1 VSDVSGHDL
10 DALPPG
16 VIRELDQACNRFEA
30 QWRRG
35 AGPPIDVFLNEAPES
50 LKPALL
56 RELIPLEAYH
66 RRQRGETCE
75 PADYQRRFPGLPPA
89 WLAAVLSIDT
99 GAADADTLPSL
110 PPAAVGGAATN
121 SDSPSRFL
129 RKFGD
134 YELFQEIGR
143 GGMGVVYKARQVSA
157 NRIVALKMILSG
169 PLALPAEVRRFR
181 SEAEN
186 AAHLDHPHIVP
197 VYEVGMHEGH
207 CFYSMKVVEGGSLA
221 QALANGDWTTGT
233 KASDRAAAA
242 LIATVAEAVHYAH
255 QHGLLHRDLKPANI
269 LLARSHDSPSG
280 LLPLLTDFGLAKRM
294 SESEGVTHSGTL
306 IGTPSYM
313 APEQAAGHA
322 KRLTVAADIYA
333 LGAILY
339 ELLTGAPPF
348 KAATAQETLVLV
360 TTIDVVRPSRR
371 RPGVA
376 RDLETIC
383 LKCLEKAPAERYGSA
398 QTLAEDLR
406 HFLAGE
412 PVLARPVSGAVRTWR
427 WARRR
432 PAVAGLLALTAML
445 VLVLAVGASLIAIW
459 FRAERDRAL
468 ENLRTSYLAQARAQ
482 RWSGQPGRKFDSLV
496 ALARAAE
503 IEPGPDLRNEA
514 IACIPLVDLRVAAKW
529 RGLASG
535 TDQNHGVTFDAPLE
549 RYAVSDRQGN
559 VSIRRVRGDAEIYR
573 LAGSGHFAPVMQF
586 SPDGVHL
593 LVRYDSNPRTVR
605 LWNLAR
611 QEAVLTAGCSFE
623 LYAQHFSPDGARFAL
638 GTGDGSVAIF
648 DVAST
653 QAVRFPVGGEPS
665 RISFHPGENTLAI
678 SLQHAADV
686 HIFHAESGQRLRTA
700 PGVGQFLAWHPD
712 GRLFAA
718 ANGYTVMVCDG
729 HTGERIHALQGH
741 QNVVMEAAFNQSGDV
756 LATRGWDSTTR
767 LWDARGGK
775 QLLSAPGHLIRFG
788 GENRLAFA
796 NDAEVGLWEIAS
808 GAECRLLHGPGGDGP
823 AQADIH
829 AGGRLLASAGDG
841 GVRLWDLD
849 AGRELSRL
857 PVGVS
862 RCAVFDEAG
871 RHLMTYGDF
880 GIHRW
885 PIGGDESDGTLRI
898 GPPQHVSGPLPAAP
912 GYRVTS
918 LSRDG
923 RWLAAVS
930 GPAQAVVLDLEH
942 PGPGVELEG
951 AGHPGLRGVVLSPDG
966 RLVVTVVQHGSGIG
980 VWDARSGKSARQI
993 DSNRTSWA
1001 LFSPDGRQLLTGSA
1015 GQEPVLWDVATW
1027 RQLPYPRRRIDRAF
1041 RLRGGM
1047 FAGEQA
1053 LGQVELFEL
1062 ASGRELA
1069 TLTAPDPMQIEAIC
1083 SSACGTRMAVCCP
1096 GRNAIQ
1102 VWDLRQIRA
1111 QLDVLN
1117 LDWDAPHLP
1126 ARDVP
1131 GSASVLHLQ
1140 VDLGDLT
1147 PMAEQATA
1155 RNQ

>member
-1 VSDVSGHDL
+1 M
-10 DALPPG
+10 
-16 VIRELDQACNRFEA
+16 
-30 QWRRG
+30 
-35 AGPPIDVFLNEAPES
+35 
-50 LKPALL
+50 
-56 RELIPLEAYH
+56 
-66 RRQRGETCE
+66 GE
-75 PADYQRRFPGLPPA
+75 PD
-89 WLAAVLSIDT
+89 
-99 GAADADTLPSL
+99 
-110 PPAAVGGAATN
+110 
-121 SDSPSRFL
+121 
-129 RKFGD
+129 
-134 YELFQEIGR
+134 
-143 GGMGVVYKARQVSA
+143 
-157 NRIVALKMILSG
+157 
-169 PLALPAEVRRFR
+169 
-181 SEAEN
+181 
-186 AAHLDHPHIVP
+186 
-197 VYEVGMHEGH
+197 
-207 CFYSMKVVEGGSLA
+207 
-221 QALANGDWTTGT
+221 
-233 KASDRAAAA
+233 
-242 LIATVAEAVHYAH
+242 
-255 QHGLLHRDLKPANI
+255 
-269 LLARSHDSPSG
+269 
-280 LLPLLTDFGLAKRM
+280 
-294 SESEGVTHSGTL
+294 GVTHSGTL
-306 IGTPSYM
+306 IGTPNYM

-339 ELLTGAPPF
+339 ELLTGSPPF

-360 TTIDVVRPSRR
+360 TTMEVVRPSRR

-376 RDLETIC
+376 RDLENVC
-383 LKCLEKAPAERYGSA
+383 LKCLEKASAERYGSA
-398 QTLAEDLR
+398 QALAEDLR

-412 PVLARPVSGAVRTWR
+412 PVLARPVSEVVRTWR

-432 PAVAGLLALTAML
+432 PAVAGLLALTA
-445 VLVLAVGASLIAIW
+445 VLVMVLVVGASLIAIS
-459 FRAERDRAL
+459 FRVERDRAL

-503 IEPGPDLRNEA
+503 IEPGPDLRTEA

-529 RGLASG
+529 RGLAPG

-559 VSIRRVRGDAEIYR
+559 VSIRRVRGDAEICR

-586 SPDGVHL
+586 SPDGAHL

-611 QEAVLTAGCSFE
+611 QEAVLTVGCSFE
-623 LYAQHFSPDGARFAL
+623 LYAQHFSPDGDRFAL

-653 QAVRFPVGGEPS
+653 QSVRFSVGGEPS
-665 RISFHPGENTLAI
+665 RISFHPGENSLAI

-686 HIFHAESGQRLRTA
+686 HILNAESGQRLRTVPA
-700 PGVGQFLAWHPD
+700 VGQFLAWHP
-712 GRLFAA
+712 GGSLFAA

-767 LWDARGGK
+767 LWDALGGK
-775 QLLSAPGHLIRFG
+775 QLLSTPGHLIRFG
-788 GENRLAFA
+788 GEDRLAFA
-796 NDAEVGLWEIAS
+796 NDAEVGLWEIAT
-808 GAECRLLHGPGGDGP
+808 GGECRLLNVRGGDGP

-857 PVGVS
+857 PVGMS

-871 RHLMTYGDF
+871 RHLITYGDY

-885 PIGGDESDGTLRI
+885 PISGDESDGTWRV
-898 GPPQHVSGPLPAAP
+898 GPPQHVSGPFPAAQ

-923 RWLAAVS
+923 RWLAAVA

-966 RLVVTVVQHGSGIG
+966 RLVVTVVQHGSGVGI
-980 VWDARSGKSARQI
+980 WDARSGKSVRQI

-1015 GQEPVLWDVATW
+1015 GQDAVLWEVATW

-1041 RLRGGM
+1041 PLSRGV

-1053 LGQVELFEL
+1053 LGRVELFEL

-1069 TLTAPDPMQIEAIC
+1069 TLTAPDPMRIEAMC
-1083 SSACGTRMAVCCP
+1083 SSACGTRLAVCCP
-1096 GRNAIQ
+1096 GQNAIQ
-1102 VWDLRQIRA
+1102 VWDLRLIRA
-1111 QLDVLN
+1111 QLDALN
-1117 LDWDAPHLP
+1117 LDWDAPRLP

-1131 GSASVLHLQ
+1131 ESASVLDLQ

-1147 PMAEQATA
+1147 PMAAGQAAT